1 MTTALSSQVEPY
13 FKAWNAH
20 DPEGVVAALADG
32 GTYTDP
38 TVTGTPLAGAQIAEH
53 ARALLAAFPD
63 LTFEVLS
70 AQHAGDGTHVARWLM
85 RGTNTGPLRGQFP
98 TGRRVALAG
107 VDIITLAGGK
117 IGSVQG
123 YFDRQTMAEQLGL
136 QVIVQPHA
144 IGPFQFGY
152 AVRAAG
158 GSQKVPGAVGMTWL
172 DARSEEEIQQVRDL
186 TVQIV
191 AELTTAPGFI
201 GWLGVVIAGRMY
213 TITTWETEDAARAVM
228 RTSAHQQAVKRL
240 FTEDFT
246 ASAAT
251 SVWVPHHIN
260 ALRARCTSCGLL
272 SDLAQRDGSC
282 GCGQPLPP
290 AHW

>member
-1 MTTALSSQVEPY
+1 MITTLSSQVEPY
-13 FKAWNAH
+13 FRAWNTH
-20 DPEGVVAALADG
+20 DPEGVAAALADG

-38 TVTGTPLAGAQIAEH
+38 TVTGSPLTGAQIAEH
-53 ARALLAAFPD
+53 ARALFTAFPD

-70 AQHAGDGTHVARWLM
+70 AQHADGTQVARWLM

-98 TGRRVALAG
+98 TGRCLALPG
-107 VDIITLAGGK
+107 VDVITVTGGK

-123 YFDRQTMAEQLGL
+123 YFDRQTLAEQLGL

-158 GSQKVPGAVGMTWL
+158 DSQKVPGAVGLTWL
-172 DARSEEEIQQVRDL
+172 DARSEEEVQQVRDL
-186 TVQIV
+186 TAQIV
-191 AELTTAPGFI
+191 AELTNTPGFI

-213 TITTWETEDAARAVM
+213 TITTWETEDAVRTVM
-228 RTSAHQQAVKRL
+228 RTSAHQQAVKR
-240 FTEDFT
+240 FFAEDFT
-246 ASAAT
+246 ASGTT
-251 SVWVPHHIN
+251 SVWIPQHIN
-260 ALRARCTSCGLL
+260 AIRARCTSCGRM
-272 SDLAQRDGSC
+272 SDLAENDGIC
-282 GCGQPLPP
+282 DCGQPLPQ

>member
-1 MTTALSSQVEPY
+1 MTIALSSQVEPY

-20 DPEGVVAALADG
+20 DPEGVAGALADG

-53 ARALLAAFPD
+53 ARALFAAFPD

-70 AQHAGDGTHVARWLM
+70 AQRAGDGTEVARWLM

-98 TGRRVALAG
+98 TGRGVALAG
-107 VDIITLAGGK
+107 VDVLTLAGGK

-246 ASAAT
+246 ASFTT
-251 SVWVPHHIN
+251 SVWVPHHLN
-260 ALRARCTSCGLL
+260 ALRVRCTSCGRM
-272 SDLAQRDGSC
+272 SDRAQHYGSC